1 MQKLTKRET
10 EILKLISDGLTD
22 DAIAIKLDLSYHTV
36 RTHRQNLREKFN
48 VNNSISMIKI
58 AREKRLI

>member
-1 MQKLTKRET
+1 MHKLTKREA

-22 DAIAIKLDLSYHTV
+22 DAIAQKLDLSRNTI
-36 RTHRQNLREKFN
+36 RTYRQNLRAKFN

-58 AREKRLI
+58 ARERRLI